1 MEHLETVNGIV
12 VKLFNDIMNIEEK
25 AVITEEFSDITNN
38 DMHIIEAIG
47 NGEPKTMS
55 TVAKTLEVTLGT
67 LTIAINSL
75 VKKGYV
81 KRERGEKDKRVVF
94 ISLTPKG
101 KKAFMHHQKFHQD
114 MTQALLGELKEEEVE
129 VLIKALK
136 NLRDFLAL

>member
-55 TVAKTLEVTLGT
+55 TVAKALEVTLGT

>member
-55 TVAKTLEVTLGT
+55 TVAKALEVTLGT

-129 VLIKALK
+129 VLMKALK